1 MDPLDD
7 LPIEKGHEPTDGP
20 DASASRTDSRR
31 VVVVSAVMVA
41 AVALVVWY
49 IWLREPEAARPV
61 AGPQDAVQS
70 AAQVREPLGPPVDA
84 IDLPPLF
91 LTDPL
96 VRDLVGRLSSRP
108 EVMAWL
114 ATEGLIRT
122 LVVCIENVASG
133 QSPARHLTRL
143 APKAPFRVV
152 RRGAGLVIDP
162 ASYGR
167 YNGIADAV
175 ASLDPAGL
183 ARVYS
188 LLKPRLVDAYRELGH
203 PEGDIDGATERAIGV
218 LLRTPVIDAEID
230 VTEKVVSYTF
240 LNEELE
246 SLQPAQ
252 KQLMRMGLRN
262 QALITDQLR
271 AIGMKLGI
279 PASRLPGPV
288 RIMFPAK

>member
-7 LPIEKGHEPTDGP
+7 LPIDKGHEPSDGP
-20 DASASRTDSRR
+20 EPAAPRRDARR
-31 VVVVSAVMVA
+31 VVVMSAVVVA

-49 IWLREPEAARPV
+49 VWLREPGATRPV
-61 AGPQDAVQS
+61 AAPQQAVQP
-70 AAQVREPLGPPVDA
+70 AVDVREPLGPPVDA

-114 ATEGLIRT
+114 ATDGLIRT

-133 QSPARHLTRL
+133 QSPARHLARL
-143 APKAPFRVV
+143 APKAPFRAL
-152 RRGAGLVIDP
+152 RRGTGFVIDP
-162 ASYGR
+162 SSYGR
-167 YNGIADAV
+167 YSGIADAV

-188 LLKPRLVDAYRELGH
+188 LLKPRLVEAYRELGH

-262 QALITDQLR
+262 QFIIRDQLH
-271 AIGMKLGI
+271 AIGIKLGI
-279 PASRLPGPV
+279 PASRLPGPL